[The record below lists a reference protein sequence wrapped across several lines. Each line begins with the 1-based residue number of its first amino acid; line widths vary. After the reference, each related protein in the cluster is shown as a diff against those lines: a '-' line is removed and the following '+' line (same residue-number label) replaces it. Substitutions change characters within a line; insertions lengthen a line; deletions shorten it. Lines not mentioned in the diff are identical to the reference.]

1 MTNLTVANT
10 ILQQLGGNHLIA
22 MAGAKNFVGDK
33 NSLIFSI
40 GRNSS
45 KANKVRVTLMP
56 SDTYKVEFFQYRNLD
71 LKVLQVYE
79 DVYVDNLRSIFTS
92 YTGLDISL

>member
-1 MTNLTVANT
+1 MSNLTVANT
-10 ILQQLGGNHLIA
+10 ILQQLGGNRFIA
-22 MAGAKNFVGDK
+22 MTGARNLVGDK
-33 NSLIFSI
+33 ASLMFSI

-92 YTGLDISL
+92 YTGLDTSL

>member
-10 ILQQLGGNHLIA
+10 ILEQLGGNKFIA
-22 MAGAKNFVGDK
+22 MTGAKNFVGDTD
-33 NSLIFSI
+33 SLMFSI

-56 SDTYKVEFFQYRNLD
+56 SDTYKVEFFQFRSLD
-71 LKVLQVYE
+71 LKVLKAYE

-92 YTGLDISL
+92 YTGLDTSL